1 MELIQ
6 RYLKAAPGSYIY
18 ILKIFLCLKICE
30 YMGVINQSMWMWVE
44 SHLNFNHLPLRL
56 NWGYVSWRI
65 SSIKNDTLQSI
76 SKLLLSS
83 HIVSSLSC
91 VPEAFW
97 NYMTLTN
104 LHHSYRE
111 GCRCGVTAQQNADLT
126 SHSLKIID
134 VSVKDKCFPLPIQSC
149 IVFVVCGWPWL
160 FWRHSKT
167 SLTAHSKEIEKIEK
181 HFFFSILSLIT
192 NHKSVL

>member
-134 VSVKDKCFPLPIQSC
+134 VSVKDKCFPLSVGDLDFSEDIQK
-149 IVFVVCGWPWL
+149 PH
-160 FWRHSKT
+160 WR
-167 SLTAHSKEIEKIEK
+167 LTPRR
-181 HFFFSILSLIT
+181 
-192 NHKSVL
+192 